1 MLMRQQFPNT
11 IGNTLLILDPGF
23 HVTALTP
30 QQFPNTM
37 QREHFNNLTVEP
49 GFHIIALT
57 PH

>member
-30 QQFPNTM
+30 QQFPNT
-37 QREHFNNLTVEP
+37 NGNTLIILEP
-49 GFHIIALT
+49 GSHVIALM